1 MAISDLLDLAT
12 QTLCNHAEIPLGF
25 FEFFTDPAE
34 PLVDPRKLFI
44 NSGKSLIDPSYL
56 LINPSESLVEG

>member
-12 QTLCNHAEIPLGF
+12 QTLCNHAEMPLGF
-25 FEFFTDPAE
+25 FELFIDPAE

-44 NSGKSLIDPSYL
+44 NPGKSLIDPSYL
-56 LINPSESLVEG
+56 LINPGESLVEG